1 VVEISTAG
9 RILTANAAACDL
21 FGCDSHAARG
31 LSLEELFAEH
41 SEFEILLHKIRSEKK
56 LQHHPACLR
65 RLDGSTRDV
74 VIDANP
80 HHGGGKDAA
89 VHCVLRDESVSRRT
103 EFHLREQAAF
113 LAKSPE
119 AVLIQGLEGTILHWN
134 SDAETLLGRPARQMI
149 GRTLPT
155 GFFLDPKTAA
165 DARKATAIRG
175 EWSGTLMINRADGS
189 PLEASTRWILIR
201 DRLGAPQS
209 IMILAED
216 ASEARTHDRD
226 RLRAQR
232 HECIGTLAGGIAH
245 DLNNILQPISI
256 AIDLFRGRFPDDEGR
271 EMLEMVDANL
281 RRASELVRQI
291 LTFTS
296 GAAGDRKPVSV
307 ADLFHGVS
315 NFIKQAF
322 PKTIRLRLDL
332 PERIDHVL
340 GDPTQLEQVLL
351 NLCVNA
357 RDAMPEGGT
366 IGLLATSFTVD
377 AEFARRQS
385 NAKPGPHVRLTVT
398 DTGTGIPREMRRKIF
413 EPFFTT
419 KGPDKG
425 TGLGL
430 ATAIGIIRSHGGFLT
445 LETEEGCG
453 SSFHVFLPAAE
464 AAPVARAGETEPSRA
479 VSSGDG
485 ESILLVDD
493 EPTVLKVMRRSL
505 EKSGY
510 RVVTAA
516 DGEEGCR
523 LFSENP
529 EAISLVITDM
539 AMPGMAGPEMIAALR
554 GIDPTVKVICTSGLD
569 TRENLEALAPLNVF
583 RVLSKPC
590 TSKTIL
596 QAIKDAIDP
605 PATARPEAS

>member
-1 VVEISTAG
+1 MGVVEISTAG
-9 RILTANAAACDL
+9 RILQANAAAREI
-21 FGCDSHAARG
+21 FGCESTSPGG
-31 LSLEELFAEH
+31 LSLEELFVEQAD
-41 SEFEILLHKIRSEKK
+41 FEAFLLRLRSGKK
-56 LQHHPACLR
+56 LQRHPACLR

-74 VIDANP
+74 LIDANP
-80 HHGGGKDAA
+80 PLHDGAA
-89 VHCVLRDESVSRRT
+89 EVVHCVLRDESIHRRT
-103 EFHLREQAAF
+103 EFHIREQASF
-113 LAKSPE
+113 ISKSAE
-119 AVLIQGLEGTILHWN
+119 AVVIQGLEGTVLHWN
-134 SDAETLLGRPARQMI
+134 ADAEALLGRPSLQMV
-149 GRTLPT
+149 GRALPV
-155 GFFLDPKTAA
+155 GFFQDEKAA
-165 DARKATAIRG
+165 HNARKTTASRG
-175 EWSGTLMINRADGS
+175 EWSGTLAITRADGT
-189 PLEASTRWILIR
+189 PLEAATRWILLR

-216 ASEARTHDRD
+216 ASEVRVNEQD

-256 AIDLFRGRFPDDEGR
+256 AIDMFRGRFPDDEGR

-296 GAAGDRKPVSV
+296 GAAGDRKPVPVPELFNGV
-307 ADLFHGVS
+307 AS
-315 NFIKQAF
+315 FIKQAF
-322 PKTIRLRLDL
+322 PKTIRLRQEL

-357 RDAMPEGGT
+357 RDAMPDGGT
-366 IGLLATSFTVD
+366 IGLLATSFSVD
-377 AEFARRQS
+377 AAFARRQP
-385 NAKPGPHVRLTVT
+385 NARPGPHVRLTVT
-398 DTGTGIPREMRRKIF
+398 DTGTGIPRDMRRKIF

-453 SSFHVFLPAAE
+453 SSFHVFLPSAPT
-464 AAPVARAGETEPSRA
+464 APVADLGQAQPPQAAPAG
-479 VSSGDG
+479 GG

-510 RVVTAA
+510 HVITAA
-516 DGEEGCR
+516 DGEEGCK
-523 LFSENP
+523 LFSDNRDK
-529 EAISLVITDM
+529 ISLVITDM
-539 AMPGMAGPEMIAALR
+539 AMPGMDGPEMIAALR
-554 GIDPTVKVICTSGLD
+554 RIDPSVKVICTSGLD
-569 TRENLEALAPLNVF
+569 TRENLEALAPLNVL

-590 TSKTIL
+590 NSKTIL
-596 QAIKDAIDP
+596 QAIKDAIDV
-605 PATARPEAS
+605 PAAAC